1 LAYVYGFAGRIK
13 KDRILGTNRKKMRT
27 VFITGAS
34 SGIGYACAEIFAK
47 QKFNLLLASRRVD
60 RLHEIATDLQNKYG
74 IQIHAIGLDVRD
86 KTLIQKVWDELPD
99 GWKNI
104 DVLINNA
111 GLSRGLDPIEQGDT
125 EDWDSMIDTNVKGLL
140 YVTRLVAP
148 IMKEK
153 RQGHIINIGSIAGKE
168 VYPNGNVYCATKH
181 AVDALTKAM
190 RIDLLP
196 YNIKVTSVDP
206 GAVETEFSIVR
217 FKGDSERAKKV
228 YEGFTPLT
236 AEDVAEAIWFAASRP
251 PHVNVNDLL
260 LMPTAQATGTLFHK
274 QS

>member
-1 LAYVYGFAGRIK
+1 MK
-13 KDRILGTNRKKMRT
+13 T

-34 SGIGYACAEIFAK
+34 SGIGFACAEVFAREK
-47 QKFNLLLASRRVD
+47 YNLLLASRRVD
-60 RLHEIATDLQNKYG
+60 RLHAMATDLQNKYG

-86 KTLIQKVWDELPD
+86 QNLVQKVWDELPEQ
-99 GWKNI
+99 WKNI

-111 GLSRGLDPIEQGDT
+111 GLSQGLEPIQDGNT
-125 EDWDSMIDTNVKGLL
+125 GDWDRMIDTNVKGLL
-140 YVTRLVAP
+140 YITRVVAP
-148 IMKEK
+148 LMQKK
-153 RQGHIINIGSIAGKE
+153 RSGHIINIGSIAGKE

-196 YNIKVTSVDP
+196 HNIKVTSVDP

-217 FKGDSERAKKV
+217 FKGDHERAKKV
-228 YEGFTPLT
+228 YEGFKPLS
-236 AEDVAEAIWFAASRP
+236 AADVAEAIWFAASRP

-274 QS
+274 EQ